1 MLSTYGASAPT
12 LEDTFLKI
20 VFVDCGRKYFSVD
33 SLKKIIENAASSG
46 FKYVE
51 LGVGNDGLRFLLDDM
66 KLQVNGTEYSSEAV
80 KNAIHAGNE
89 GYYNFD
95 TDELTESDMDTIID
109 YASQK
114 KIGIIP
120 LVNTP
125 GHMDAI
131 LSAANSLTGSTCSYN
146 GSARTIDVSNATA
159 VAFTQALMQKYIDYF
174 ASKGCELFNM
184 GADEYANDKYTG
196 GSMGFGNLQDS
207 GKYSYFVDYVNKM
220 ADMIK
225 AAGMTPMAFNDGIYF
240 NNKSVG
246 TIDNSIVVCYWSN
259 GWPGYTPRSAADLKS
274 DGFRLVNT
282 HGDYYWVL
290 GKSGGQ
296 CSAEKASGFK
306 YKEFQGGTIENP
318 SGAMFC
324 IWCDYPGDKS
334 DSYVVA
340 KTKDTIE
347 AFGKTLPESV
357 SESVKINESYNT
369 NENKFTVGSSVTLT
383 LSNNDKIVAYDS
395 TDTSVV
401 SLEGKQA
408 EKNGEENLASDETKE
423 YSAVVGTALK
433 PGSSTITLTDTKG
446 RSYTTE
452 LTVAADRNNPV
463 EKNITVTVNSD
474 YTETLE
480 GDLTSEELSYDN
492 SVVNVKTELQKEN
505 AETISYSASTSTDV
519 GIWEDNTSDKLID
532 GNSSTYFWSNSE
544 QAVGQYVQVD
554 IGTAIPFN
562 TIQLTSPSDENG
574 DYCENADVLVSA
586 DGSKWTKIGSYTGLK
601 SPQNFINNIL
611 PKVRYIRVQI
621 TTAKKNW
628 WKLAEIAWGNT
639 SGDGQFTR
647 MDSQGTVTTEAKD
660 QTLVTF
666 TGIKEGETWVQ
677 IGTVKY
683 KIKVV
688 NENINGVEPI
698 TVEYWITNR
707 KVVINENEEETSKEI
722 KATDPNVYSETGAKV
737 SDLLPNK
744 GTIKD
749 DKTSKT
755 AYWKTTL
762 LDTDHKQ
769 TEDKGVNQ
777 TLVGN
782 DFIYIRYWR
791 NKWSV
796 SSNGNDWSE
805 IEDTDQIVAY
815 YLQVTT
821 VTQEVATKVVDW
833 GVNYKNYTPENF
845 VMMDYAVKYQSGQR
859 TPEKFP
865 VDKTLAFHCD
875 SADTTSVHYDDTLKE
890 YYREIGLIKADETAD
905 YEVYMITMTP
915 SSDKSNDYVGNSASS
930 VTSCNYAGTEKVV
943 WVDDEKDLGDF
954 KNANLHAEGYHVG
967 GEAIVPGVKITN
979 KHAMLITYYVRAKVT
994 DDSLQVRYIDKT
1006 TNTEFY
1012 QYNIAAKQGTTF
1024 KENIGLPEG
1033 GMGNLINGEVVNNT
1047 DGTQVVSSDLSTMP
1061 EIGADYRYST
1071 YTCESV
1077 TTSEDK
1083 KIVTLYYTFDNIHK
1097 FVVDYGLPLVITS
1110 NDLGL
1115 NTTDWTSAEA
1125 STNKYGKVDLNSEK
1139 HTLTYTPSQVLP
1151 EVETINLNLID
1162 NKTKKPATHIIYIY
1176 PATTVYYEETF
1187 VEKGKG
1193 AEELAVQTTSQCGNS
1208 SANYGFDNTY
1218 AVNGDNLN
1226 NKTLILTGTNEESFN
1241 FKGTGVD
1248 VYANTIAQENKEDT
1262 NFSGTMMVKVFKNDT
1277 IVKIVTVKI
1286 KEIKNPGI
1294 KRYQKIACSRIFL

>member
-1 MLSTYGASAPT
+1 M
-12 LEDTFLKI
+12 
-20 VFVDCGRKYFSVD
+20 
-33 SLKKIIENAASSG
+33 
-46 FKYVE
+46 
-51 LGVGNDGLRFLLDDM
+51 
-66 KLQVNGTEYSSEAV
+66 
-80 KNAIHAGNE
+80 H
-89 GYYNFD
+89 
-95 TDELTESDMDTIID
+95 
-109 YASQK
+109 
-114 KIGIIP
+114 
-120 LVNTP
+120 
-125 GHMDAI
+125 
-131 LSAANSLTGSTCSYN
+131 
-146 GSARTIDVSNATA
+146 
-159 VAFTQALMQKYIDYF
+159 
-174 ASKGCELFNM
+174 
-184 GADEYANDKYTG
+184 
-196 GSMGFGNLQDS
+196 
-207 GKYSYFVDYVNKM
+207 
-220 ADMIK
+220 
-225 AAGMTPMAFNDGIYF
+225 
-240 NNKSVG
+240 
-246 TIDNSIVVCYWSN
+246 
-259 GWPGYTPRSAADLKS
+259 
-274 DGFRLVNT
+274 
-282 HGDYYWVL
+282 
-290 GKSGGQ
+290 
-296 CSAEKASGFK
+296 
-306 YKEFQGGTIENP
+306 KEFQGGTIENP

-480 GDLTSEELSYDN
+480 GDLTAEELKYDN

-505 AETISYSASTSTDV
+505 
-519 GIWEDNTSDKLID
+519 
-532 GNSSTYFWSNSE
+532 
-544 QAVGQYVQVD
+544 
-554 IGTAIPFN
+554 
-562 TIQLTSPSDENG
+562 
-574 DYCENADVLVSA
+574 
-586 DGSKWTKIGSYTGLK
+586 
-601 SPQNFINNIL
+601 
-611 PKVRYIRVQI
+611 
-621 TTAKKNW
+621 
-628 WKLAEIAWGNT
+628 
-639 SGDGQFTR
+639 

-666 TGIKEGETWVQ
+666 TGIKEGETSVQ

-683 KIKVV
+683 NIKVV
-688 NENINGVEPI
+688 NENIDDVKPI

-707 KVVINENEEETSKEI
+707 KVVINKNEEETSKEI

-737 SDLLPNK
+737 SDLLPNE
-744 GTIKD
+744 GTIKGD
-749 DKTSKT
+749 NTSKT

-815 YLQVTT
+815 YLQVTA
-821 VTQEVATKVVDW
+821 VTKEVTTKVVDW
-833 GVNYKNYTPENF
+833 GVNYKNYTPESF

-875 SADTTSVHYDDTLKE
+875 WLDRTSVHYDDTLKE

-943 WVDDEKDLGDF
+943 WVDDEKDLGYF

-994 DDSLQVRYIDKT
+994 DDSLQVHYIDKT

-1012 QYNIAAKQGTTF
+1012 NYNIAVKQGTTF
-1024 KENIGLPEG
+1024 KENIKLPEG
-1033 GMGNLINGEVVNNT
+1033 GKGNLINGEVVNNT

-1162 NKTKKPATHIIYIY
+1162 DKTKKPATHIIYIY

-1226 NKTLILTGTNEESFN
+1226 NNTLILTGTNEESFN

-1248 VYANTIAQENKEDT
+1248 VYANTIAQENEEDT
-1262 NFSGTMMVKVFKNDT
+1262 DFSGTMMVKVFKNDT
-1277 IVKIVTVKI
+1277 IVKIVTVDTRMQNGKSSSTNFQAVNGKNVPVVTLNLSTKPEEYTLKVRSIKSGNDGIHPVYLDGFCVYNTIKDAKTISEVYNLDNEANPTYYELRDQVLASVNITTSQDKRYANEIAHNTLSQVYASAGIDKTNAIVVSGDDYKDIDVQDLLNNGPKNELYLSHGQSVVFSLNQAAQIGLKGVNGNASYSVTGATINNENVNTVSTTDMFYRISAGNSITITNTGNTILSITKI
-1286 KEIKNPGI
+1286 KAFNTTNAAEVFAPLTEETLTTALVGLGYEKAPAPTATPTPTQKPAQQIKLDTPKLDKVAAVGHNALKVSWSRVKNADGYRVYVKENGKWKTVGDTKSTSYVHKNLKTGKSYTYTVKAYKKTADGTVWSSYNKKGI
-1294 KRYQKIACSRIFL
+1294 TGKTVLKVPKLRRVKRNSAKKATLTWNKVDGANGYVVYRKTNNGSWKAVKRITKGNVTSFTDTKLSKGKKYTYTVRAYCTVDKKNVYSGYDKKGLTVK

>member
-1 MLSTYGASAPT
+1 
-12 LEDTFLKI
+12 
-20 VFVDCGRKYFSVD
+20 
-33 SLKKIIENAASSG
+33 
-46 FKYVE
+46 
-51 LGVGNDGLRFLLDDM
+51 
-66 KLQVNGTEYSSEAV
+66 
-80 KNAIHAGNE
+80 
-89 GYYNFD
+89 
-95 TDELTESDMDTIID
+95 
-109 YASQK
+109 
-114 KIGIIP
+114 
-120 LVNTP
+120 
-125 GHMDAI
+125 
-131 LSAANSLTGSTCSYN
+131 
-146 GSARTIDVSNATA
+146 
-159 VAFTQALMQKYIDYF
+159 
-174 ASKGCELFNM
+174 
-184 GADEYANDKYTG
+184 
-196 GSMGFGNLQDS
+196 
-207 GKYSYFVDYVNKM
+207 
-220 ADMIK
+220 
-225 AAGMTPMAFNDGIYF
+225 
-240 NNKSVG
+240 
-246 TIDNSIVVCYWSN
+246 
-259 GWPGYTPRSAADLKS
+259 
-274 DGFRLVNT
+274 
-282 HGDYYWVL
+282 
-290 GKSGGQ
+290 
-296 CSAEKASGFK
+296 
-306 YKEFQGGTIENP
+306 
-318 SGAMFC
+318 MFC

-480 GDLTSEELSYDN
+480 GDLTAEELKYDN

-505 AETISYSASTSTDV
+505 
-519 GIWEDNTSDKLID
+519 
-532 GNSSTYFWSNSE
+532 
-544 QAVGQYVQVD
+544 
-554 IGTAIPFN
+554 
-562 TIQLTSPSDENG
+562 
-574 DYCENADVLVSA
+574 
-586 DGSKWTKIGSYTGLK
+586 
-601 SPQNFINNIL
+601 
-611 PKVRYIRVQI
+611 
-621 TTAKKNW
+621 
-628 WKLAEIAWGNT
+628 
-639 SGDGQFTR
+639 

-666 TGIKEGETWVQ
+666 TGIKEGETSVQ

-683 KIKVV
+683 NIKVV
-688 NENINGVEPI
+688 NENIDDVKPI

-707 KVVINENEEETSKEI
+707 KVVINKNEEETSKEI

-737 SDLLPNK
+737 SDLLPNE
-744 GTIKD
+744 GTIKGD
-749 DKTSKT
+749 NTSKT

-815 YLQVTT
+815 YLQVTA
-821 VTQEVATKVVDW
+821 VTKEVTTKVVDW
-833 GVNYKNYTPENF
+833 GVNYKNYTPESF

-875 SADTTSVHYDDTLKE
+875 WLDRTSVHYDDTLKE

-943 WVDDEKDLGDF
+943 WVDDEKDLGYF

-979 KHAMLITYYVRAKVT
+979 KRSQQT
-994 DDSLQVRYIDKT
+994 
-1006 TNTEFY
+1006 
-1012 QYNIAAKQGTTF
+1012 
-1024 KENIGLPEG
+1024 
-1033 GMGNLINGEVVNNT
+1033 VVPC
-1047 DGTQVVSSDLSTMP
+1047 L
-1061 EIGADYRYST
+1061 
-1071 YTCESV
+1071 
-1077 TTSEDK
+1077 
-1083 KIVTLYYTFDNIHK
+1083 HK
-1097 FVVDYGLPLVITS
+1097 WFNRP
-1110 NDLGL
+1110 
-1115 NTTDWTSAEA
+1115 
-1125 STNKYGKVDLNSEK
+1125 
-1139 HTLTYTPSQVLP
+1139 
-1151 EVETINLNLID
+1151 
-1162 NKTKKPATHIIYIY
+1162 
-1176 PATTVYYEETF
+1176 
-1187 VEKGKG
+1187 
-1193 AEELAVQTTSQCGNS
+1193 VQTGYSLCGQHS
-1208 SANYGFDNTY
+1208 WYRLSDEF
-1218 AVNGDNLN
+1218 LW
-1226 NKTLILTGTNEESFN
+1226 
-1241 FKGTGVD
+1241 
-1248 VYANTIAQENKEDT
+1248 
-1262 NFSGTMMVKVFKNDT
+1262 
-1277 IVKIVTVKI
+1277 
-1286 KEIKNPGI
+1286 
-1294 KRYQKIACSRIFL
+1294 RI